1 MLTRRK
7 PLVCYKIFEIY
18 NLPVR
23 KTLLID
29 VFTTLH
35 TFAVLTVGPVAE
47 TYRLQQFP
55 FHQGQTA
62 ERGSEH
68 TVGGRK
74 YASEVE
80 SMKKKWK
87 LSFQTPITYII
98 PGRGGGKAYVDM

>member
-1 MLTRRK
+1 MLTWRK

-23 KTLLID
+23 ETLLMD
-29 VFTTLH
+29 VFTVLH
-35 TFAVLTVGPVAE
+35 TFAVLTGGPLIE

-55 FHQGQTA
+55 FHRGQTD

-74 YASEVE
+74 YVSEVE
-80 SMKKKWK
+80 S
-87 LSFQTPITYII
+87 
-98 PGRGGGKAYVDM
+98 RKAK